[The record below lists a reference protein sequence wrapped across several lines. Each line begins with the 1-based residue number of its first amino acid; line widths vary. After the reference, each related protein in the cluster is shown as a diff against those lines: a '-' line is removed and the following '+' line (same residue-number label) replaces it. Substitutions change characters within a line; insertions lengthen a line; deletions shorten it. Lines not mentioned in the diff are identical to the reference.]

1 MIEARCIRE
10 CIWEGRRWRA
20 GEVYRGANTPPA
32 HFKALAAD
40 DPFEPERSQG
50 AKPKRSQGAEPVRKR
65 ARSAPEEKPEEA
77 MAAEVSQAEVSQEE
91 VSQEEPEEAEF
102 SETEG

>member
-32 HFKALAAD
+32 HFKTLGTD

-50 AKPKRSQGAEPVRKR
+50 AEPKSSQGAKPVRKR

-77 MAAEVSQAEVSQEE
+77 MAAEVSQAEA
-91 VSQEEPEEAEF
+91 EEPEEAEF

>member
-32 HFKALAAD
+32 HFKTLATD

-50 AKPKRSQGAEPVRKR
+50 AEPKRSQGAQPARKR
-65 ARSAPEEKPEEA
+65 ARSAPEEKPEEP
-77 MAAEVSQAEVSQEE
+77 AEGSPSEAPPEE
-91 VSQEEPEEAEF
+91 VEEAEF
-102 SETEG
+102 LETEG